1 MKTVLNLR
9 RDKLANFVG
18 VQVSARSTLRVLFF
32 TRKLKAYTHRLR
44 VCFLRPVLQRL
55 R

>member
-18 VQVSARSTLRVLFF
+18 VQVSARSTPSCLVFYE
-32 TRKLKAYTHRLR
+32 KA
-44 VCFLRPVLQRL
+44 
-55 R
+55 